1 MSCAQVDRDVDD
13 GGEVA
18 AGGQHKE
25 EQLVE
30 MKGRESKRLMEAKEM
45 MTNRFYALKVAK
57 LF

>member
-1 MSCAQVDRDVDD
+1 VDGDVDD

-30 MKGRESKRLMEAKEM
+30 MKGWESKRLMEAKEM
-45 MTNRFYALKVAK
+45 MTNRFYALKSGETVEK
-57 LF
+57 